1 MSFGCESLSSRGAPA
16 SLPPATLSARLGT
29 ACCPSPPPL
38 TRYRAPAPASGP
50 SGASPATQPLRKDGR
65 EIPCPARPHLAGA
78 KQRSGCLPPPSP
90 SPRRAVIITSSLF
103 LLRSLGKEP
112 ENSNSSCRGRLSY
125 KTLRWVALR
134 LATTPKK
141 APVLPARTWRAQ
153 QRPPPP
159 KPEAQALLGATAVA
173 KGTSGPSPSPRP
185 QCPYTTSSK
194 HLPSIP
200 RLGPGGHLGLG
211 GRGNTGRTPLPH
223 PSPLL
228 VSAPGCIPL
237 PGLAERDISHLRLAP
252 APRVPVCQQPCRGAL
267 QPGRSP
273 AADPGAPAVPG
284 VILPLPERV
293 PTSLLPPTQPPRQGP
308 RRSGSQHRPLP
319 APTALAT

>member
-1 MSFGCESLSSRGAPA
+1 ME
-16 SLPPATLSARLGT
+16 
-29 ACCPSPPPL
+29 
-38 TRYRAPAPASGP
+38 
-50 SGASPATQPLRKDGR
+50 SPAAATPSQTRGPGPAGRDGCCKGHKWPL
-65 EIPCPARPHLAGA
+65 PV
-78 KQRSGCLPPPSP
+78 S
-90 SPRRAVIITSSLF
+90 
-103 LLRSLGKEP
+103 
-112 ENSNSSCRGRLSY
+112 
-125 KTLRWVALR
+125 
-134 LATTPKK
+134 AT
-141 APVLPARTWRAQ
+141 PVPIYHQL
-153 QRPPPP
+153 
-159 KPEAQALLGATAVA
+159 QA
-173 KGTSGPSPSPRP
+173 
-185 QCPYTTSSK
+185 
-194 HLPSIP
+194 PSIHSQAGSGWP
-200 RLGPGGHLGLG
+200 PGLG

-293 PTSLLPPTQPPRQGP
+293 PTSLLLPTQPPRQGP